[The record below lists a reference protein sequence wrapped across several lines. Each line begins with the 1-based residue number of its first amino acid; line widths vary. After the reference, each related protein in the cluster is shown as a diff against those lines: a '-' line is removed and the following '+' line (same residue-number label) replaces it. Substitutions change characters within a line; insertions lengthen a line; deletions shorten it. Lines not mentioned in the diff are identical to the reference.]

1 MNPAPHSTLPLAPG
15 VDLPW
20 LGLGVYKMEAN
31 AEGESAIRTA
41 LDLGYRH
48 IDTASVYANEEAVGR
63 ALAASG
69 LPRRDVFLT
78 TKVWL
83 KEMGP
88 EATPRALEQS
98 LRKLRTDY
106 VDLYL
111 IHWPDD
117 SLLPGCWE
125 AMRTLRDRGLARAI
139 GVCNFSPRRL
149 EFFDGFCGEQPAA
162 NQFELHPFLPRPDW
176 RAACAAR
183 GITPVSF
190 SPLARAQRFSH
201 PVIQN
206 IARAHART
214 PAQVHLRWCLQQG
227 LPVIPKSSHPDRLK
241 ENAAIFDF
249 ALSPGDLDAL
259 AQAALDSP
267 LETTTWR
274 PDPAAWY

>member
-1 MNPAPHSTLPLAPG
+1 MNPSPHSTVPIAPG
-15 VDLPW
+15 VNLPW
-20 LGLGVYKMEAN
+20 LGLGVYKIEAN
-31 AEGESAIRTA
+31 AQGESAIRAA

-48 IDTASVYANEEAVGR
+48 IDTASIYANEETVGR

-69 LPRRDVFLT
+69 LPRQEVFLT

-83 KEMGP
+83 NEMGP

-149 EFFDGFCGEQPAA
+149 EFFDRFCGEQPAV

-183 GITPVSF
+183 GITPVAY

-201 PVIQN
+201 PVIQD
-206 IARAHART
+206 IARAHGRT
-214 PAQVHLRWCLQQG
+214 PAQIHLRWCLQQG
-227 LPVIPKSSHPDRLK
+227 LPVIPKSSHPERLK

-249 ALSPGDLDAL
+249 ALTSSDMEAL

-274 PDPAAWY
+274 PDPATWY